1 MHICEGLKSLRTM
14 QPPAQRNSPNGPR
27 GRDSSGVPMI
37 SRFLEKYPK
46 MMLWDAYQVT
56 TLRNNRM
63 VCANGWDIDL
73 DDGSISYDI
82 YNNLCLVFQGL
93 EF

>member
-1 MHICEGLKSLRTM
+1 
-14 QPPAQRNSPNGPR
+14 
-27 GRDSSGVPMI
+27 MI